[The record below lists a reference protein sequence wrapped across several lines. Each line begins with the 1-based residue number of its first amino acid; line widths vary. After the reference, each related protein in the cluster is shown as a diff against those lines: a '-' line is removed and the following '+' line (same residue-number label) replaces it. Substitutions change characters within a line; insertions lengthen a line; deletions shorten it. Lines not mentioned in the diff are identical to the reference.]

1 MKADPK
7 PPGPRKLNAEWQA
20 GIEEQKRQK
29 IAKTTKGISPAC
41 VLPTAMP
48 VPQVNLS
55 CSSKS
60 ASIPAVKKEEPAPA
74 VTIGSDGKSKL
85 ADKKEVSHGLGLT
98 WESF

>member
-7 PPGPRKLNAEWQA
+7 PPGVRKLNAEWQA

-29 IAKTTKGISPAC
+29 IAKTPKGISPAC

-60 ASIPAVKKEEPAPA
+60 APAVKKEEPAPA

-85 ADKKEVSHGLGLT
+85 AVKKEDSHGLGLT

>member
-1 MKADPK
+1 MKAGPK

-41 VLPTAMP
+41 VLPTAIP
-48 VPQVNLS
+48 VPPVNLP
-55 CSSKS
+55 KP
-60 ASIPAVKKEEPAPA
+60 APAVKQEEPAPAVKKEEP
-74 VTIGSDGKSKL
+74 
-85 ADKKEVSHGLGLT
+85 HGLGLT

>member
-7 PPGPRKLNAEWQA
+7 PPGVRKLNAEWQA

-48 VPQVNLS
+48 VPPVNLS

-60 ASIPAVKKEEPAPA
+60 APVKAIKKEEPAPA
-74 VTIGSDGKSKL
+74 V
-85 ADKKEVSHGLGLT
+85 KKEVSHGLGLT